1 MFTGVLS
8 FTFVS
13 GALASILQSEDTRE
27 ALMQEKV
34 ILLNKVKQKYPIND
48 ELMLNIRNALNF
60 DASKNDLFLIELY
73 ADLPVELK
81 MELMMV
87 VHESSFH

>member
-1 MFTGVLS
+1 
-8 FTFVS
+8 
-13 GALASILQSEDTRE
+13 
-27 ALMQEKV
+27 MQEKV

-87 VHESSFH
+87 VHESSFNKFPFFRNLGNRHFVTWVSS